1 MANENIR
8 HRRATLCRRRPAGKS
23 RRAIERALGIGCDSI
38 EVGDAQAKI
47 RDLLHQQNL
56 TFSEGAASEHVWTID
71 ESNTQCKLWFD
82 DKSQVS
88 KKRKVFVTE

>member
-1 MANENIR
+1 M
-8 HRRATLCRRRPAGKS
+8 
-23 RRAIERALGIGCDSI
+23 ERALGVGLRF
-38 EVGDAQAKI
+38 EGVGDAQAKI

-71 ESNTQCKLWFD
+71 ESNTQCKVWFD

-88 KKRKVFVTE
+88 KKCKVFVRE